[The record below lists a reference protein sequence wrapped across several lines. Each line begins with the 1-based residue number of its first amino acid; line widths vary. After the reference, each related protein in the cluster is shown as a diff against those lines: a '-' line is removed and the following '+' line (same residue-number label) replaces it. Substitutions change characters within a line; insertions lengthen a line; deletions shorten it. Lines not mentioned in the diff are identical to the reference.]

1 MFLSHTTGNVLVTSI
16 TRVNI
21 LLCATR
27 NVGPALLYVLS
38 FDVIC
43 FTAATRI
50 KNGSQLQ
57 RAPGLCR
64 VSRLGGCDG
73 WGERWQGMRRY
84 VIF

>member
-16 TRVNI
+16 TRVI
-21 LLCATR
+21 KLLCGTLA
-27 NVGPALLYVLS
+27 VGPALLYMLS

-43 FTAATRI
+43 FTTATRI

-57 RAPGLCR
+57 RAPDLCR
-64 VSRLGGCDG
+64 VSRLGGRDG
-73 WGERWQGMRRY
+73 WGKRWQGMRRP

>member
-1 MFLSHTTGNVLVTSI
+1 MFLSHTTVKVLVTSI
-16 TRVNI
+16 TRVII
-21 LLCATR
+21 LLCGTR
-27 NVGPALLYVLS
+27 DVGPALLYTPS

-50 KNGSQLQ
+50 KNGSQLL

-73 WGERWQGMRRY
+73 WGER
-84 VIF
+84 